1 MSSGGCVI
9 EGIFNHHHHQIAAV
23 CVHACARACARHAS
37 VRAVCLHNRVKVSAK
52 SPGKFDEQID
62 PKVGFSIDQN
72 VVTFEF

>member
-1 MSSGGCVI
+1 M
-9 EGIFNHHHHQIAAV
+9 
-23 CVHACARACARHAS
+23 
-37 VRAVCLHNRVKVSAK
+37 RAVCLHNRVKVSAK